1 MPEQLTMFEYW
12 EPSED
17 PRSKTPMEMVKEYQK
32 TSGQKPDPYLYVS
45 LIGEEYSE
53 WYYADQ
59 DPEEELKE
67 LADIVYVI
75 YGYANA
81 CGWDLDQALWRVHDN
96 NMGRMYQPDGTIKR
110 RADGKIVKNPNYPKV
125 SLEDLV

>member
-32 TSGQKPDPYLYVS
+32 VSGQKPDPYLYVS